1 MRGGDPLADLC
12 GAALGGVAAEQAA
25 GQSRDELGQLRVH
38 GGGSGGLFAAHT
50 CAHVARGLCGL
61 LMRGLQRLGAL
72 ALGRALGLG
81 QQRIRC
87 GRLPALRIAAR
98 LCGRIELLL
107 GGAPALIPS

>member
-1 MRGGDPLADLC
+1 MRGGDPLADLR

-25 GQSRDELGQLRVH
+25 GQRRDELGQLRVH

-61 LMRGLQRLGAL
+61 LMRGLQRLGAF

-87 GRLPALRIAAR
+87 GGLPALRIAAR
-98 LCGRIELLL
+98 LCASSCCWAVR
-107 GGAPALIPS
+107 PALITS